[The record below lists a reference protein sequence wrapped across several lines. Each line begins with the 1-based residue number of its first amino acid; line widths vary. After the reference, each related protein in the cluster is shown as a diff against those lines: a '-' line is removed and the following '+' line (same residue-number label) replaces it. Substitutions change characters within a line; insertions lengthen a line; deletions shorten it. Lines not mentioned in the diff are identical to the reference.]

1 MITKKNNTKLGIM
14 ANKEQ
19 FNTQFKKVHD
29 RIILMYLDYWN
40 NFLTVD
46 RFAEYYNIDRNKA
59 LDIILRGRK
68 LFNSK

>member
-1 MITKKNNTKLGIM
+1 M
-14 ANKEQ
+14 AKEKQ
-19 FNTQFKKVHD
+19 FNAQLKKVQD

-46 RFAEYYNIDRNKA
+46 SFAEYYNIDRNKA
-59 LDIILRGRK
+59 LNIIARGKK

>member
-1 MITKKNNTKLGIM
+1 M

-19 FNTQFKKVHD
+19 FNAQFKKVHD

-46 RFAEYYNIDRNKA
+46 NFAEYYGIDNKTA
-59 LDIILRGRK
+59 QGIINRGRH
-68 LFNSK
+68 LFNLKE

>member
-1 MITKKNNTKLGIM
+1 M

-19 FNTQFKKVHD
+19 FNAQFKKVHD

-46 RFAEYYNIDRNKA
+46 SFAEYYNIDRSKA
-59 LDIILRGRK
+59 LDIISRGYK
-68 LFNSK
+68 LYNNK

>member
-1 MITKKNNTKLGIM
+1 M

-19 FNTQFKKVHD
+19 FNAQFKKVHD

-46 RFAEYYNIDRNKA
+46 SFAEYYSIDRSKA
-59 LDIILRGRK
+59 LDIISRGYK
-68 LFNSK
+68 LYNSK